1 MLIGVEE
8 VMELT
13 GAPKSSCYALI
24 KTLNEELKQQGYLT
38 LRGRVEKRYLLERFR
53 IVDEIPGGI

>member
-1 MLIGVEE
+1 MPLIGVEE

-24 KTLNEELKQQGYLT
+24 KALNESYSS
-38 LRGRVEKRYLLERFR
+38 RV
-53 IVDEIPGGI
+53 I